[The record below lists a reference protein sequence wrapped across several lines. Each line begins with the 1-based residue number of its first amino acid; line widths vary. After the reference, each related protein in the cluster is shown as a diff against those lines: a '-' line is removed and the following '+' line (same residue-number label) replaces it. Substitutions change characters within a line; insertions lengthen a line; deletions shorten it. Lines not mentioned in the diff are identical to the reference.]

1 MAGFGI
7 LQKGE
12 GRVIISGQMECEG
25 KQLTF
30 VSKVVA
36 NPITY
41 LPYTQKQTKNVIT
54 QMGWHVTNQ
63 LKIS

>member
-12 GRVIISGQMECEG
+12 GRVIISGQLECEG

-30 VSKVVA
+30 MSKVVA
-36 NPITY
+36 NLIIY

-54 QMGWHVTNQ
+54 QIG
-63 LKIS
+63 

>member
-36 NPITY
+36 NLITY
-41 LPYTQKQTKNVIT
+41 LPYTQKQKKKCHNPNGLTCHKPT
-54 QMGWHVTNQ
+54 
-63 LKIS
+63 